1 MNLKTCTESLFLKD
15 FQPRSPFRFS
25 TTHAV
30 SYPVFE
36 VVDAFPGEDA
46 IPESVMLRTSKMGIA
61 AADEAIKDS
70 GWELPALQQTRV
82 GVCMGTTVG
91 SAMNNEQFYQEF
103 REQRHP
109 SMEPIIR
116 FLNSNPASCIAKAFS
131 LNGPCQTIVNACSS
145 SGDAIGV
152 GSEWIRNGICDVVI
166 AGGADE
172 LCRVT
177 YSGFISLR
185 ISDDLPCK
193 PFDVNRKGLNLGEG
207 AAVLILESNK
217 TVEARGASPLAYIHG
232 YGSACDAYHLTAP
245 HPQGEG
251 LKQAIIA
258 AMKQSGRKTEDVAFV
273 HAHGTA
279 TPDND
284 RVEAGVLKELMPDI
298 PFLSTKGYT
307 GHTLGAA
314 GAISA
319 AFTVAFLATGLLPPS
334 PRFSD
339 PDPEISV
346 SPITESMEIDGSFA
360 ISESLAFGGNN
371 AVLIIG
377 KEGG

>member
-1 MNLKTCTESLFLKD
+1 MNLKASAESLFLNEFKP
-15 FQPRSPFRFS
+15 QPPLRFS
-25 TTHAV
+25 TTHPI

-36 VVDAFPGEDA
+36 IVDPFPGENSISEA
-46 IPESVMLRTSKMGIA
+46 KMLRTSKMGISA
-61 AADEAIKDS
+61 ATEAIQDS
-70 GWELPALQQTRV
+70 GWSLSALQKKRV

-91 SAMNNEQFYQEF
+91 SAMNNEPFYQEF
-103 REQRHP
+103 RDQHHP
-109 SMEPIIR
+109 GMEPIVR

-145 SGDAIGV
+145 GGDAV
-152 GSEWIRNGICDVVI
+152 GLGLDWIRSGICDVVI

-177 YSGFISLR
+177 YNGFISLR
-185 ISDDLPCK
+185 ITDDAPCK
-193 PFDVNRKGLNLGEG
+193 PFDANRKGLNLGEG
-207 AAVLILESNK
+207 SAVLIMESEQTILE
-217 TVEARGASPLAYIHG
+217 RGVSPRAYVHG

-245 HPQGEG
+245 HPDGNG
-251 LKQAIIA
+251 LKLAIFEA
-258 AMKQSGRKTEDVAFV
+258 LKQSGKTMEEIAFV

-284 RVEAGVLKELMPDI
+284 RVEARVLKELAPDI

-319 AFTVAFLATGLLPPS
+319 AFTVVFLETALLPPN
-334 PRFSD
+334 PGFSTQ
-339 PDPEISV
+339 DPEISV
-346 SPITESMEIDGSFA
+346 SPVTQPMRVEGAFA

-371 AVLIIG
+371 SVLVIG
-377 KEGG
+377 RA